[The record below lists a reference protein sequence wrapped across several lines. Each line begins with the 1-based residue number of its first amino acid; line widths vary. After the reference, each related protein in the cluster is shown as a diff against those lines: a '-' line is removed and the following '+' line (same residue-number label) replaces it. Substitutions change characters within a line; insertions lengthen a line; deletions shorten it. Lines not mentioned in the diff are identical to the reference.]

1 MKAKLSKPT
10 KYGLIGGLAGAL
22 LTGTVAGALLGAGAG
37 YLYAKHE
44 EKEGEAKPS
53 QSMAHR
59 LPLAGNMPGAR
70 LASARLRA
78 RKRPERE
85 LLSPEEIV

>member
-1 MKAKLSKPT
+1 MKVKLSKPT

-37 YLYAKHE
+37 YLYARHE

-53 QSMAHR
+53 ASSSAR
-59 LPLAGNMPGAR
+59 VPLASRTGLAAR
-70 LASARLRA
+70 AMMRA
-78 RKRPERE
+78 RRRPARE